1 MNKLKQL
8 YRDFFG
14 LTEQTVKKQNP
25 NDVELSANVL
35 KNDPSIFKL
44 AKDQALKSGGNVKI
58 TNEEEIDEARLD
70 NHITEYQGGVEMVMI
85 DPALAK
91 QTMMDILQWT
101 KKKGFTVVTKKLSG
115 SGKSAYIYFRLGE
128 NPGKEAQ
135 RIQGYISQL
144 PNIKHFRF
152 KVRNQPEQSIA

>member
-8 YRDFFG
+8 YRDYFG
-14 LTEQTVKKQNP
+14 LTEETATKSSMFTVLDKDVENMEKMAQAAIQVKK
-25 NDVELSANVL
+25 
-35 KNDPSIFKL
+35 
-44 AKDQALKSGGNVKI
+44 ALG
-58 TNEEEIDEARLD
+58 EEQVDEASLD

-91 QTMMDILQWT
+91 QTMLDILQWT
-101 KKKGFTVVTKKLSG
+101 KKKGFTVVIKKLSR
-115 SGKSAYIYFRLGE
+115 SGKSSYIYFRLGE

-152 KVRNQPEQSIA
+152 KVRNQPEQPVV

>member
-14 LTEQTVKKQNP
+14 ITEQTATKSSMFTVSDKDVENMKKMAQAATQVKK
-25 NDVELSANVL
+25 
-35 KNDPSIFKL
+35 
-44 AKDQALKSGGNVKI
+44 ALG
-58 TNEEEIDEARLD
+58 EEQVDEARLD

-91 QTMMDILQWT
+91 QTMLDILQWT

-152 KVRNQPEQSIA
+152 KVRNQPEQPVV

>member
-8 YRDFFG
+8 YRDYFG
-14 LTEQTVKKQNP
+14 LTEATDAKQKVSF
-25 NDVELSANVL
+25 DST
-35 KNDPSIFKL
+35 KL
-44 AKDQALKSGGNVKI
+44 ALYNQELEKTA
-58 TNEEEIDEARLD
+58 EIMKKMTESDLDEASLD

-91 QTMMDILQWT
+91 QTMLDILQWT

-115 SGKSAYIYFRLGE
+115 SGKSSYIYFRLGE

-152 KVRNQPEQSIA
+152 KVRNQPEQPVV